1 MWHVCIQLLPK
12 TVPPVRLFSEN
23 KKSPPCRL
31 TERGA
36 IPYNKGREYTATCGL
51 GPNRYFVELRNRHL
65 PGWRFHRFRLMR
77 IVTVQP
83 RICNVMVIGII
94 SPPFRECSPN
104 RPPLMFSI
112 RLVLWTSRMTPFY
125 HKRPSLSTTAACIW
139 RLFLCFSE
147 QVYQT
152 STNPSPESL
161 VPQGVPGFCRFGPR
175 HKSTKCLPR
184 EHFPPIPAH
193 FLWISSHFPPFDMPE
208 RVVIRH

>member
-51 GPNRYFVELRNRHL
+51 GSSVYMLQTRNRHL
-65 PGWRFHRFRLMR
+65 AEWRFHRFRLMR

-104 RPPLMFSI
+104 RPPLM
-112 RLVLWTSRMTPFY
+112 LVYAWSSGLRGR
-125 HKRPSLSTTAACIW
+125 HHSTINALPC
-139 RLFLCFSE
+139 LLL
-147 QVYQT
+147 
-152 STNPSPESL
+152 P
-161 VPQGVPGFCRFGPR
+161 PGFGGFFCVFQS
-175 HKSTKCLPR
+175 KSTKRLPTQAR
-184 EHFPPIPAH
+184 NPLRRRGFRVFDVSALATSLPNVYQGN
-193 FLWISSHFPPFDMPE
+193 IS
-208 RVVIRH
+208 R